1 MSLLDSIL
9 GQVGGNLDVAGLAGK
24 FGIDP
29 ALAQQAVTAL
39 AGAQAQ
45 PGDTVATAAAQTG
58 IDSGLLG
65 QIASQLGGEGGLG
78 QIASALASNP
88 QAAGLFNLLDRD
100 GDGSPVNDVL
110 GLAKGLFGGN

>member
-9 GQVGGNLDVAGLAGK
+9 GQAGNLDIAGLAAKVGV
-24 FGIDP
+24 DP

-39 AGAQAQ
+39 AGAQTQ

-65 QIASQLGGEGGLG
+65 QIAGHLGGEGGLA
-78 QIASALASNP
+78 QIASALQSNP
-88 QAAGLFNLLDRD
+88 QAAGLLNMLDRD
-100 GDGSPVNDVL
+100 GDGNPVNDVL
-110 GLAKGLFGGN
+110 GMAKGLFGGN

>member
-9 GQVGGNLDVAGLAGK
+9 GQVGGNLDVAGIAGK

-45 PGDTVATAAAQTG
+45 PGDTVATAAGQTG
-58 IDSGLLG
+58 IDASLLG
-65 QIASQLGGEGGLG
+65 QIAGHLGGEGGLG
-78 QIASALASNP
+78 QIASALQSHP
-88 QAAGLFNLLDRD
+88 QAAALFQLLDRD
-100 GDGSPVNDVL
+100 GDGSPLNDVL
-110 GLAKGLFGGN
+110 GVAGSLFGGK